1 MRFLCIGDRDTV
13 TGFRFAGVEGR
24 VVESPAQAREEL
36 AKALRMADV
45 GVIVIPDPIA
55 MELQEEIDEVRF
67 SRTQPAVVEIPGPEG
82 RSPGRPSLIDRIRE
96 AIGVRV

>member
-13 TGFRFAGVEGR
+13 TGFRFAGVDG
-24 VVESPAQAREEL
+24 VVVDSPAQAREEF

-45 GVIVIPDPIA
+45 GVILIPDPIA
-55 MELQEEIDEVRF
+55 TELQKEIDEVRF
-67 SRTQPAVVEIPGPEG
+67 TQVRPAVVAIPGPEG
-82 RSPGRPSLIDRIRE
+82 RSPGRPTLIDRIRE